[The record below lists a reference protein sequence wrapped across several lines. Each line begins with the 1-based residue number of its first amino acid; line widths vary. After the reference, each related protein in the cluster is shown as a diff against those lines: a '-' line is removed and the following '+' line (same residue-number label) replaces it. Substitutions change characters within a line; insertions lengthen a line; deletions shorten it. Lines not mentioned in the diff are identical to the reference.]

1 MNNLMWSRQVIWSCA
16 SGQHILKQTRLNAS
30 LEMYGNLGARND
42 RQYFRQPP
50 HRSRKFYVQKHVDT
64 KNKSRINDSEHR
76 KPAHAQLRMH
86 LLRPNQPKNNS
97 NKCRMQKG
105 QARKK
110 HGLITSCRLFA
121 NSGEISCTV
130 GLLVVGLGISIV
142 AVVFAAIGLE
152 GTTTNAETH
161 EETDE

>member
-1 MNNLMWSRQVIWSCA
+1 MWSRQVIWSCA

-50 HRSRKFYVQKHVDT
+50 HRSRKFYVQKHVDP
-64 KNKSRINDSEHR
+64 KNKSRINDSERR

-97 NKCRMQKG
+97 NKFRMQRTGSKETWTHHVMSTICKIRRNFMHRW
-105 QARKK
+105 ARRRRTWNF
-110 HGLITSCRLFA
+110 HRRCRLRSHRPRGNDHECR
-121 NSGEISCTV
+121 NS
-130 GLLVVGLGISIV
+130 
-142 AVVFAAIGLE
+142 
-152 GTTTNAETH
+152 
-161 EETDE
+161 